1 LHYLLARL
9 DLLYLPREI
18 IPKLLNRLFPRKFI
32 GRRAFNRNKHKVGFV
47 KKPLVRGIMFKCAGR
62 FSRAQMASYQVYKQ
76 GCMPL
81 STIKHNIK
89 YAFGTVSLKYGSLGL
104 KVFIFG

>member
-1 LHYLLARL
+1 
-9 DLLYLPREI
+9 
-18 IPKLLNRLFPRKFI
+18 
-32 GRRAFNRNKHKVGFV
+32 
-47 KKPLVRGIMFKCAGR
+47 MFKCAGR